1 MIESKI
7 AKTFFAGVLLS
18 TSISI
23 PAFAQDRE
31 NLQSPLP
38 VSQMDQ
44 AKSLLDLVESTIS
57 NSVTFTDGSTL
68 FQYDNYYIA
77 TDSNGKGELKIT
89 KVDDNKVKY
98 ENLQT
103 GQVNYA
109 IKEVEPIQEEN
120 VFLLM
125 HR

>member
-23 PAFAQDRE
+23 PAFAQDQE
-31 NLQSPLP
+31 NSPSSLP

-44 AKSLLDLVESTIS
+44 AKSLSDLVKSTTS

-68 FQYDNYYIA
+68 VQ
-77 TDSNGKGELKIT
+77 S
-89 KVDDNKVKY
+89 
-98 ENLQT
+98 ENTILQ
-103 GQVNYA
+103 QIQMEKKSSKSQKLMI
-109 IKEVEPIQEEN
+109 IK
-120 VFLLM
+120 
-125 HR
+125 

>member
-7 AKTFFAGVLLS
+7 A
-18 TSISI
+18 
-23 PAFAQDRE
+23 
-31 NLQSPLP
+31 
-38 VSQMDQ
+38 
-44 AKSLLDLVESTIS
+44 S

-77 TDSNGKGELKIT
+77 TDSNGKEELKIT

-103 GQVNYA
+103 G
-109 IKEVEPIQEEN
+109 K
-120 VFLLM
+120 
-125 HR
+125 